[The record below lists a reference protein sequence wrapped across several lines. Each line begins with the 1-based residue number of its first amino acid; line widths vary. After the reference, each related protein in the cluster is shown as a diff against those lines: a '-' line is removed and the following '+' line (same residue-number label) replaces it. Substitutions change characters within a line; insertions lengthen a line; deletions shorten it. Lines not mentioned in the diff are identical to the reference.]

1 MHFVSCLN
9 RYIACIIPGSSKS
22 VQDYFV
28 KYPGRITVPIEE
40 FVPEAYLGPKD
51 LYNLLTHYF
60 GVPNSPQLLDSLKQ
74 FQGRALFFLYHFFF
88 KVLLPALEKKKPSS
102 GNEVAAIIFEI
113 LRSTGEA
120 QSGCREQG
128 REIVKHFYHKMGQ
141 SKDVIRAVEV
151 SVCLCAGWMNRQ
163 LLEVTKQSNQILS
176 FVSGEKCFITEPFIL
191 EALSHRNTHIVTD
204 PNDDTIFQICKE
216 YCNEISAPKKGK
228 TIGALE
234 VLIARCFQRLQ
245 GARFGPAFSEAI

>member
-1 MHFVSCLN
+1 MT
-9 RYIACIIPGSSKS
+9 
-22 VQDYFV
+22 D
-28 KYPGRITVPIEE
+28 
-40 FVPEAYLGPKD
+40 
-51 LYNLLTHYF
+51 NLLTHYF

-204 PNDDTIFQICKE
+204 PNDDTIFQVF
-216 YCNEISAPKKGK
+216 
-228 TIGALE
+228 TIHY
-234 VLIARCFQRLQ
+234 
-245 GARFGPAFSEAI
+245 

>member
-1 MHFVSCLN
+1 
-9 RYIACIIPGSSKS
+9 
-22 VQDYFV
+22 
-28 KYPGRITVPIEE
+28 
-40 FVPEAYLGPKD
+40 
-51 LYNLLTHYF
+51 
-60 GVPNSPQLLDSLKQ
+60 
-74 FQGRALFFLYHFFF
+74 
-88 KVLLPALEKKKPSS
+88 
-102 GNEVAAIIFEI
+102 
-113 LRSTGEA
+113 
-120 QSGCREQG
+120 
-128 REIVKHFYHKMGQ
+128 
-141 SKDVIRAVEV
+141 
-151 SVCLCAGWMNRQ
+151 
-163 LLEVTKQSNQILS
+163 VTKQSNQILS